1 MPYKHPIPDA
11 PIAPSMLPRVAA
23 ANLTSQDVLILTKPG
38 NNPGEKNKGLEQRS
52 MTMEQIITTILTTLP
67 ASTIPIVVCVL
78 GCCFIY
84 LKIGKDRK
92 QTKTERDNQ
101 TDELDKRLTLVEHDV
116 EFMKEQN
123 ALFGQKLDRIL
134 EELTAIKVELAKKMD
149 VK

>member
-1 MPYKHPIPDA
+1 MSA
-11 PIAPSMLPRVAA
+11 
-23 ANLTSQDVLILTKPG
+23 ILTEIVSAISPTA
-38 NNPGEKNKGLEQRS
+38 L
-52 MTMEQIITTILTTLP
+52 
-67 ASTIPIVVCVL
+67 PIVVCVL

-92 QTKTERDNQ
+92 QTKEERDNQ

-134 EELTAIKVELAKKMD
+134 EELTAIKVELAKKADMNN
-149 VK
+149 K

>member
-1 MPYKHPIPDA
+1 M
-11 PIAPSMLPRVAA
+11 SE
-23 ANLTSQDVLILTKPG
+23 VL
-38 NNPGEKNKGLEQRS
+38 
-52 MTMEQIITTILTTLP
+52 TTIVASISPAALP
-67 ASTIPIVVCVL
+67 LLVCVL

-116 EFMKEQN
+116 CYMKQQH
-123 ALFGQKLDRIL
+123 ALFADKLDRIL
-134 EELTAIKVELAKKMD
+134 SELTAIKVELAKKVD